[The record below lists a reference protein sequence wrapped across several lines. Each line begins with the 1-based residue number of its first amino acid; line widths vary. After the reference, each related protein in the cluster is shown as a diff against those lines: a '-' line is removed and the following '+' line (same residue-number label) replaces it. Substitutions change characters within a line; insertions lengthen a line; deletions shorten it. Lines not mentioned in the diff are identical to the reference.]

1 MPKSDR
7 YGRWLLLTIPFV
19 GAFAVLLLLLKGLD
33 APLPTPAPPT
43 PTPDP
48 AQEVVARVGEQ
59 RITFA
64 DWAVAF
70 YLDALMSRLSGQPA
84 PAANET
90 LDRLVNDVIILAAA
104 EEEGIAASKADV
116 EARIAL
122 LEATWNLTDE
132 HVAAEL
138 AALSLTRELWSNAIA
153 RLLAVERYLN
163 EVVWASVTAEGQAN
177 ALGDWLQ
184 THRAQTSIEVATRGL
199 QPLLPTPMPVPS
211 ATPLTVSPVSAATA
225 LPAITP
231 TATPLAASY
240 LATPSPPPSPTS
252 TPTATSAPGS
262 PLPTPAASPLAT
274 LGAGTVEPPMP
285 SAPPVAS
292 QPAPDFALTDAN
304 GQTIGLSDYRD
315 QRKVIIVFFRT
326 TG

>member
-1 MPKSDR
+1 MNKPNHTNR
-7 YGRWLLLTIPFV
+7 LFFFLAPLGVAFV
-19 GAFAVLLLLLKGLD
+19 AVLLLLKGLD
-33 APLPTPAPPT
+33 APLPTPVPPT

-48 AQEVVARVGEQ
+48 AQEVVAHVGER

-70 YLDALMSRLSGQPA
+70 YLDALMSRLSGQPV
-84 PAANET
+84 PAASET
-90 LDRLVNDVIILAAA
+90 LDRLVNDVVILAAA
-104 EEEGIAASKADV
+104 AEEGIAASKADV

-132 HVAAEL
+132 QVVAEL
-138 AALSLTRELWSNAIA
+138 TTIGLTRELWSNAIA
-153 RLLAVERYLN
+153 RLLTVERYLA
-163 EVVWASVTAEGQAN
+163 EVVWAGVPADGQAN

-211 ATPLTVSPVSAATA
+211 ATPSIALPVAAATA
-225 LPAITP
+225 LP
-231 TATPLAASY
+231 TATPLAASP
-240 LATPSPPPSPTS
+240 LAAASPPPSPIPA
-252 TPTATSAPGS
+252 PTTTSAQVS
-262 PLPTPAASPLAT
+262 PLPTPVVSP
-274 LGAGTVEPPMP
+274 VEP
-285 SAPPVAS
+285 SAPFGPLAVG
-292 QPAPDFALTDAN
+292 QPAPDFVLTDAN
-304 GQTIGLSDYRD
+304 GQTVSLSEYRD